1 VVHRALRACI
11 ALGLIGFVGCNGA
24 VAAGDAGSDG
34 SSPFGDAGAFVDP
47 FGDASLAL
55 RTRALLTLTCSGG
68 PESGCHSD
76 HAANFG
82 ALLDPD
88 GGDTVNVAS
97 TEAPTMLRVEPYH
110 PERSYLY
117 WKVSADPRIDG
128 GVMPL
133 STGYDPRIPALIG
146 PWIEAGAP

>member
-1 VVHRALRACI
+1 MRWVVACSMLACCVACQDASALRTDG
-11 ALGLIGFVGCNGA
+11 GLVFDDGGA
-24 VAAGDAGSDG
+24 AI
-34 SSPFGDAGAFVDP
+34 DP

-55 RTRALLTLTCSGG
+55 RTRALFATCRGG

-76 HAANFG
+76 SAANFT
-82 ALLDPD
+82 ATLDPD
-88 GGDTVNVAS
+88 GGDIVGVAS
-97 TEAPTMLRVEPYH
+97 TEMPGLLRVEPYH
-110 PERSYLY
+110 PESSYLY

-128 GVMPL
+128 GVMPK

>member
-1 VVHRALRACI
+1 VRAAALCFVLVAC
-11 ALGLIGFVGCNGA
+11 AGCYSAESPGDGGA
-24 VAAGDAGSDG
+24 DG
-34 SSPFGDAGAFVDP
+34 SPFGDAAPLVDP

-55 RTRALLTLTCSGG
+55 RTRALFAQTCRGG

-76 HAANFG
+76 GAAGFT
-82 ALLDPD
+82 ATLDPD
-88 GGDTVNVAS
+88 GGDVVLAPA
-97 TEAPTMLRVEPYH
+97 TEMPGLFRVEPYH
-110 PERSYLY
+110 PETSYLY

-128 GVMPL
+128 GTMPL